1 MDTCHK
7 LAKLFLGGVLGKPP
21 SAPNGVKVVE
31 RCDGLEVRW
40 ASGAP
45 TSRYN
50 SDVYV
55 VELAPRSPKV
65 VEALGPA
72 FSGFAEFHRGS
83 ETKFS
88 FDKLGSEQEFAVR
101 VRCENAAGASRWVE
115 VSARTR
121 QVPTKCGGTGPDG
134 VYTWDQTPTEV
145 EVTVPA
151 PPDTTPRQVSVT
163 VKPRRLEISFAGVV
177 AVAGALGGEVVCGED
192 GDFEWELREREDG
205 GGKELFITMEKRVRD
220 VVSYDPAEQWDCLV
234 AEDGQEREEEEPRR
248 AGERRGGGGAPQAG
262 EFRSFTGRIT
272 SVREGF
278 CFMESKPGESN
289 VYVPAQ
295 VPQTQALWL
304 GNASAEYCGQCGS
317 QA

>member
-1 MDTCHK
+1 M
-7 LAKLFLGGVLGKPP
+7 
-21 SAPNGVKVVE
+21 
-31 RCDGLEVRW
+31 EVRW

-72 FSGFAEFHRGS
+72 FSGFTEFHRGS

-101 VRCENAAGASRWVE
+101 VRCENAAGASGWVE

-177 AVAGALGGEVVCGED
+177 AVAGALRGEVVCGED

-234 AEDGQEREEEEPRR
+234 AEDGHPRIDTAALR
-248 AGERRGGGGAPQAG
+248 WFRGYEWRPPQDA
-262 EFRSFTGRIT
+262 
-272 SVREGF
+272 
-278 CFMESKPGESN
+278 SN
-289 VYVPAQ
+289 VDEVKQAMPDMRFTDAD
-295 VPQTQALWL
+295 QTKMSGRDGELDDW
-304 GNASAEYCGQCGS
+304 GDKWNKNKR
-317 QA
+317 